1 MNKNKKLLNNT
12 LIFAIGSIGTKLIN
26 ILMVP
31 IYTYLMTKSQY
42 GSVDL
47 FITTI
52 NMLAPIVGFSI
63 ADAVFRFTLDD
74 EYNSDTVLSNGVAL
88 TLFGTVAFVFA
99 SGLFYIITGRPNLLF
114 IAVMVMANVFVMLF
128 LNYFRGTGLIRL
140 FIVFS
145 LIFAALNALLTAF
158 GIIYGPTHVTGF
170 IIGYILSS
178 IITIFL
184 MVVCSKCYRQI
195 KIAKIKKPIM
205 RELLMYSVPLI
216 PNAFAWW
223 FTQDAAKFFI
233 LIFVGASG
241 NGLYAVASKVPA
253 LVTIFYGIFS
263 QAWQISAVDEFK
275 SEDASEFY
283 SETFA
288 KLFSWLI
295 VVVALA
301 LLVLRPLMGVI
312 VQASYYDAWQN
323 IGFLLVSAVFS
334 NLSAFVGTTYIA
346 AKQTRDIMTTTFIGL
361 IANLVFSVIL
371 IPIFGVQGAG
381 LGSMLGF
388 ALVLWIRIVK
398 TKKLVPIKV
407 NLLTTLSSLGI
418 VFAMIAANYIPEVP
432 VRYISLV
439 VLLVLVTLLNVRT
452 MLLRK
457 KG

>member
-1 MNKNKKLLNNT
+1 MNNT

-74 EYNSDTVLSNGVAL
+74 EYDSDTVLSNGVAL

-145 LIFAALNALLTAF
+145 LIFTALNALLTAF

-170 IIGYILSS
+170 IIGYILSA

-233 LIFVGASG
+233 LI
-241 NGLYAVASKVPA
+241 L
-253 LVTIFYGIFS
+253 
-263 QAWQISAVDEFK
+263 
-275 SEDASEFY
+275 
-283 SETFA
+283 
-288 KLFSWLI
+288 
-295 VVVALA
+295 
-301 LLVLRPLMGVI
+301 
-312 VQASYYDAWQN
+312 
-323 IGFLLVSAVFS
+323 
-334 NLSAFVGTTYIA
+334 
-346 AKQTRDIMTTTFIGL
+346 
-361 IANLVFSVIL
+361 
-371 IPIFGVQGAG
+371 
-381 LGSMLGF
+381 
-388 ALVLWIRIVK
+388 
-398 TKKLVPIKV
+398 
-407 NLLTTLSSLGI
+407 
-418 VFAMIAANYIPEVP
+418 
-432 VRYISLV
+432 
-439 VLLVLVTLLNVRT
+439 
-452 MLLRK
+452 
-457 KG
+457 

>member
-74 EYNSDTVLSNGVAL
+74 EYDNKTVLSNGVAL
-88 TLFGTVAFVFA
+88 TLFGTASFA
-99 SGLFYIITGRPNLLF
+99 LVSAIFYVITNRPNLLF
-114 IAVMVMANVFVMLF
+114 ISVMVMANVFVMLF
-128 LNYFRGTGLIRL
+128 LNYFRGTGSIRL

-145 LIFAALNALLTAF
+145 LVFAALNAILTAV
-158 GIIYGPTHVTGF
+158 GIMVGPSHVTGF
-170 IIGYILSS
+170 IMGYILSAV
-178 IITIFL
+178 ITIFL
-184 MVVCSKCYRQI
+184 MIICSKCYRDMRI
-195 KIAKIKKPIM
+195 DKIKKPIM

-233 LIFVGASG
+233 LLFVGASG

-295 VVVALA
+295 VVVAVA
-301 LLVLRPLMGVI
+301 LLVLRPIMGVI

-361 IANLVFSVIL
+361 IANLIFSVIL

-388 ALVLWIRIVK
+388 ALVLWIRLVK

-407 NLLTTLSSLGI
+407 NLFKTLSSLII
-418 VFAMIAANYIPEVP
+418 VFAMIGANYIPEVP
-432 VRYISLV
+432 VRYGSLV
-439 VLLVLVTLLNVRT
+439 VLLLLIALLNAGT
-452 MLLRK
+452 MRLRK